1 MRGAV
6 LEMRLKMTL
15 KMTLKMRLKMISSNK
30 DSRRR
35 NI

>member
-1 MRGAV
+1 MRGAG

-15 KMTLKMRLKMISSNK
+15 KMTLKMISSNK

>member
-1 MRGAV
+1 MRGAG

>member
-1 MRGAV
+1 MRGAG
-6 LEMRLKMTL
+6 LEMRL